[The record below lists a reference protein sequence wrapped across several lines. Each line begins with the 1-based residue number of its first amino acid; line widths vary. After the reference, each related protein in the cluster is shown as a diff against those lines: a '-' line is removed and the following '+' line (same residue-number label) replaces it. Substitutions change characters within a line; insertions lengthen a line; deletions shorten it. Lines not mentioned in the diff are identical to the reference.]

1 MGRLTVERP
10 GRDEN
15 YRFSCAVHFE
25 SGRVRTVEIDP
36 RPYVGERRGYGD
48 RVDRGGRG
56 GSASS
61 DAALQGCERAV
72 EDRIHNDGYRL
83 VEFESINVDDNPGRN
98 DWVVGTLRARQ
109 SAGSGSTPFTFSCSV
124 NLENGVVRSVDVR
137 RR

>member
-1 MGRLTVERP
+1 MRVTVRDDWECDLADFLRCDGAEGEGP
-10 GRDEN
+10 GLDGPE
-15 YRFSCAVHFE
+15 
-25 SGRVRTVEIDP
+25 
-36 RPYVGERRGYGD
+36 
-48 RVDRGGRG
+48 GGG
-56 GSASS
+56 VIEAFY
-61 DAALQGCERAV
+61 
-72 EDRIHNDGYRL
+72 DGYRL